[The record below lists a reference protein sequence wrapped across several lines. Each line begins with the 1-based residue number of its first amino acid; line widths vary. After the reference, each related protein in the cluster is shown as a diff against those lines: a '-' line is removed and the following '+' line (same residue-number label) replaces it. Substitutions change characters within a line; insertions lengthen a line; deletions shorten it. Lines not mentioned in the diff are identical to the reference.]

1 MDGIVME
8 FSLQRKIEAVRQEP
22 EHIRRRYAMICV
34 SFSMLLIFGIWLLS
48 VQDSVT
54 TAAQDVPKA
63 LERGKG
69 LTGGAPSLND
79 LFEQA
84 APLKVDGKSV
94 EGSEFFEQQLD
105 GRSGTVKS
113 EGVTPEAK

>member
-1 MDGIVME
+1 ME

-22 EHIRRRYAMICV
+22 EHIRRRYVMICV

-54 TAAQDVPKA
+54 TAAQDIPKA

-84 APLKVDGKSV
+84 APLKVDGQGI

-105 GRSGTVKS
+105 GRSGTVQS
-113 EGVTPEAK
+113 EGVNSQNNK